1 MGGFVG
7 VSRIAQ
13 RRATPDLALHVQLT
27 IVWKSQQW
35 REVGIGDAAALRN
48 LSHRPCP
55 GGPADMF
62 LCADE
67 GCTWLKAFA
76 DLSDPWMFDMFFLKF
91 A

>member
-1 MGGFVG
+1 
-7 VSRIAQ
+7 
-13 RRATPDLALHVQLT
+13 
-27 IVWKSQQW
+27 
-35 REVGIGDAAALRN
+35 VGIGDAAALRN

-67 GCTWLKAFA
+67 GCTWPKAFA